1 MQSLRTQRPS
11 DMGSSAPIPR
21 QKLAKN
27 QNRDARKSRVDDK
40 LKKRM
45 SMRYA
50 DISAPTFASGSIPAL
65 PGISERVPVGPRRT
79 REEELYDEVYGTR
92 QDEEDAVEL
101 DLEMLAKPDFDPD
114 GYLKLK
120 LANSSE
126 AELKSLRSSLET
138 AKANTATDLQKNVF
152 KNYAEFVLISK
163 EVSTLENELLELKE
177 SLAEWKNMPS
187 LLNIDE
193 GSSSNVSADRRRGAN
208 RNSVADLRTLYATQ
222 LSELHTQIEGSS
234 KFVPAIPGRHIVAE
248 FSDLWAL
255 NSATYKVE
263 YAVHMVLLDDSL
275 LIAKK
280 RKKRSGPGGKLVAE
294 RCWPLGDI
302 AISDM
307 KDTVELTNVFKIR
320 RSKEAYVFRTDRPS
334 DKRSLLSTFRQ
345 TSEELSTKKRKERE
359 SEHDKRRSL
368 WTGERNSVFGG
379 VEPVP
384 ALPAWLADLQNSG
397 LQVGPSR
404 EEQDARWVSDFTDN
418 LAVAIAMHQWDEA
431 VRLVEEGEMIKTQ
444 PTLGLLEPK
453 LHPLKQSLIS
463 DLLFAL
469 SDPNNRRT
477 AVLNLT
483 SYLIRLGARI
493 PARDAYLSMRSELM
507 RKRSRMIRF
516 EGNISLYISELA
528 LLTFTGIKHT
538 SEWYL
543 ASFKDYDMAS
553 GMVQWG
559 KEQIEIYAKT
569 FCKQVYGPEVDIKI
583 QQECVQVTRLQS
595 KRLLQDNGLDY
606 SFILDDLLAPS
617 NGKITPSINDLST
630 RSPRSPIRRNGSF
643 MGDGSTSA
651 TESESGRSKP
661 RRGGR
666 MPIQT
671 PSRSNASSPGMLSSS
686 LPRQSPAPPLPSELP
701 GTPSRKPS
709 TAKLG
714 PYSAGMGIPRSTTAS
729 PAPSQPSSYV
739 SRNPQL
745 SNGVTSGRS
754 SPAPMLP
761 TRSRDRPP
769 STGSGMQTPS
779 GMRLRDREGM
789 I

>member
-1 MQSLRTQRPS
+1 MDS
-11 DMGSSAPIPR
+11 
-21 QKLAKN
+21 
-27 QNRDARKSRVDDK
+27 
-40 LKKRM
+40 
-45 SMRYA
+45 
-50 DISAPTFASGSIPAL
+50 
-65 PGISERVPVGPRRT
+65 T
-79 REEELYDEVYGTR
+79 RAHVN
-92 QDEEDAVEL
+92 
-101 DLEMLAKPDFDPD
+101 DL
-114 GYLKLK
+114 
-120 LANSSE
+120 S
-126 AELKSLRSSLET
+126 
-138 AKANTATDLQKNVF
+138 
-152 KNYAEFVLISK
+152 YAEFVLISK

-255 NSATYKVE
+255 NSATYK
-263 YAVHMVLLDDSL
+263 
-275 LIAKK
+275 
-280 RKKRSGPGGKLVAE
+280 
-294 RCWPLGDI
+294 
-302 AISDM
+302 
-307 KDTVELTNVFKIR
+307 
-320 RSKEAYVFRTDRPS
+320 
-334 DKRSLLSTFRQ
+334 
-345 TSEELSTKKRKERE
+345 
-359 SEHDKRRSL
+359 
-368 WTGERNSVFGG
+368 RNSVFGG